1 MVSGSYSV
9 ENHRGRDLGRG
20 LAPPRKKINSNYDNI
35 LFLALGTEN
44 SNSHAD
50 ADI

>member
-1 MVSGSYSV
+1 MVVVAVVSKTT
-9 ENHRGRDLGRG
+9 GRG

-44 SNSHAD
+44 CDADAD